1 MLPAVLA
8 AHGGGID
15 TRCRA
20 RIGCRHVRRL
30 GWLLASILSSHAGV
44 CLAPKLLPVDLSAAD
59 VRIRLE
65 QVKRQM
71 VRLML
76 LLEQVY
82 LLLFLRAELGLL
94 QTKKR
99 EKECVSDIEDAAWGG
114 LDGQGRRATYQ
125 SPQVVLR
132 RDIFQYAL
140 VEEPKHLPA
149 LEKLEQA
156 LLVFLVAR
164 ALLEDEADHEL
175 QLLLK
180 VLDVVA
186 LHVLHDVVHYV

>member
-8 AHGGGID
+8 ARGGGID

-20 RIGCRHVRRL
+20 WIGRRHVRRL
-30 GWLLASILSSHAGV
+30 GWLLASILSSHASV

-59 VRIRLE
+59 VHIRLE

-71 VRLML
+71 IRLVL

-99 EKECVSDIEDAAWGG
+99 EKECVSGIEDALGEVWMAK
-114 LDGQGRRATYQ
+114 A
-125 SPQVVLR
+125 VVLLTKVR
-132 RDIFQYAL
+132 RLCCAAISSSM
-140 VEEPKHLPA
+140 
-149 LEKLEQA
+149 
-156 LLVFLVAR
+156 R
-164 ALLEDEADHEL
+164 
-175 QLLLK
+175 
-180 VLDVVA
+180 
-186 LHVLHDVVHYV
+186 